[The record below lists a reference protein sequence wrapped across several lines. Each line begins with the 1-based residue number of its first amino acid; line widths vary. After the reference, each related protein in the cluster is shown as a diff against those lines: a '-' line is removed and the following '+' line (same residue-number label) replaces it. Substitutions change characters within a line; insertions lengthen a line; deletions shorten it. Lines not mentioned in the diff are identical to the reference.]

1 MVVRDYWLGE
11 GLTIKGQHESIGGII
26 GLLQSDYG
34 CGYMNKHI
42 HVLDFIKTISKK
54 LMPLYVKF
62 FKPSM
67 TENGRAMST
76 KFGTTAP

>member
-1 MVVRDYWLGE
+1 MRKFGR
-11 GLTIKGQHESIGGII
+11 II
-26 GLLQSDYG
+26 ELLQSDYG
-34 CGYMNKHI
+34 CGYMNKYI
-42 HVLDFIKTISKK
+42 HVLDFIKTVSKK